1 MERCPVCGF
10 ELPEGPNKTC
20 YNCLGRE
27 KEARRYGSRRPLS
40 PLKEK
45 KLYRQGSGP
54 MRGSTIDARLARVKP
69 AGGNELTPAGERT
82 LRQGINHL
90 LEDIYHEQRY
100 LSQML
105 RDGGASA
112 EEISRLRKNCLA
124 PFLARLIPAWRNLW
138 AKTIGKGAGEL
149 VCRWYGLDGQPPAG
163 AAALAKEF
171 GLPEGEVRLAIER
184 ALQTLR
190 FSSKK
195 QELER
200 VTVEVGRAV
209 LAEDCDP

>member
-69 AGGNELTPAGERT
+69 AAGKLALTPASERT

-124 PFLARLIPAWRNLW
+124 PFLARLIPADPIPQLC
-138 AKTIGKGAGEL
+138 GG
-149 VCRWYGLDGQPPAG
+149 PAG
-163 AAALAKEF
+163 MDLRQLWLAGF
-171 GLPEGEVRLAIER
+171 VARRCER
-184 ALQTLR
+184 IAEEKGVPAGPAPLIR
-190 FSSKK
+190 A
-195 QELER
+195 
-200 VTVEVGRAV
+200 GRPARRKP
-209 LAEDCDP
+209 AQS